1 MAEGK
6 NVKKTEKKTTKKP
19 VEKPVAKPAAAKP
32 VAKPAEKP
40 VEAVAK
46 PVEKPEPKPAAR
58 PDENYVLVGQKPVMA
73 YVVACLTSF
82 NSGTKRVVVKA
93 RGRAI
98 SRAVDTS
105 ELLRRVFMKDVVIE
119 NIVIGTEELSSPD
132 RPKSNVSSMEIVLV
146 KK

>member
-6 NVKKTEKKTTKKP
+6 NVKKTEKKP
-19 VEKPVAKPAAAKP
+19 ARKPAEKSVATKP
-32 VAKPAEKP
+32 AAKPAEKP
-40 VEAVAK
+40 VEKPVAVK

-58 PDENYVLVGQKPVMA
+58 PEENYVLIGQKPVMA

-82 NSGTKRVVVKA
+82 NAGAKKVVVKA

-98 SRAVDTS
+98 SRAVDTA
-105 ELLRRVFMKDVVIE
+105 ELLRRVFMKDVVVE
-119 NIVIGTEELSSPD
+119 NIIIGTEELASPD

>member
-1 MAEGK
+1 MAEAK
-6 NVKKTEKKTTKKP
+6 NVKKTEKKPAKKPAEKPEAKP
-19 VEKPVAKPAAAKP
+19 VEKA
-32 VAKPAEKP
+32 AKPAEKP
-40 VEAVAK
+40 VAAK
-46 PVEKPEPKPAAR
+46 PVERPEPRPAAKPE
-58 PDENYVLVGQKPVMA
+58 ENYVLVGQKPVMA

-82 NSGTKRVVVKA
+82 NSGVKRVVVKA

-98 SRAVDTS
+98 SRAVDTA

-119 NIVIGTEELSSPD
+119 NIIIGTEELSSPD

>member
-1 MAEGK
+1 MTEGK
-6 NVKKTEKKTTKKP
+6 NVKKTEKKP
-19 VEKPVAKPAAAKP
+19 AK
-32 VAKPAEKP
+32 KPAEKP
-40 VEAVAK
+40 EAKPVEKAAAK
-46 PVEKPEPKPAAR
+46 PVEKPEPKPAAKS
-58 PDENYVLVGQKPVMA
+58 EESYVLVGQKPVMA

-82 NSGTKRVVVKA
+82 NAGTKKVVVKA

-98 SRAVDTS
+98 SRAVDTA

>member
-6 NVKKTEKKTTKKP
+6 SVKKPERKSVRKT
-19 VEKPVAKPAAAKP
+19 VEKAEVKPEVKP
-32 VAKPAEKP
+32 EVKTEQKT
-40 VEAVAK
+40 
-46 PVEKPEPKPAAR
+46 VEKTE
-58 PDENYVLVGQKPVMA
+58 ENNVLIGQKPVMK

-82 NSGTKRVVVKA
+82 NAGYKKVVVKA

-105 ELLRRVFMKDVVIE
+105 ELLRRVFMKDVAIE
-119 NIVIGTEELSSPD
+119 KIEIGTVELSSPD
-132 RPKSNVSSMEIVLV
+132 RPKSNVSTMEIVLV

>member
-6 NVKKTEKKTTKKP
+6 TVKKTDKKPARKTVEKPEAKPVEKTVSKP
-19 VEKPVAKPAAAKP
+19 VEKPI
-32 VAKPAEKP
+32 
-40 VEAVAK
+40 
-46 PVEKPEPKPAAR
+46 EKPEPKPVAKTQ
-58 PDENYVLVGQKPVMA
+58 ENYVLVGQKPVMA

-82 NSGTKRVVVKA
+82 NAGAKKVVVKA

-98 SRAVDTS
+98 SRAVDTA
-105 ELLRRVFMKDVVIE
+105 ELLRRVFMKDVSVEKIE
-119 NIVIGTEELSSPD
+119 ISTVELSSPD